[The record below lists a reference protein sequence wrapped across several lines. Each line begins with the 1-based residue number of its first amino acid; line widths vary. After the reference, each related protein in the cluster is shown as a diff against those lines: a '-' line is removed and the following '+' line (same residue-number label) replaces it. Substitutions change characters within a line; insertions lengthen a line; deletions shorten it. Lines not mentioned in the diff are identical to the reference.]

1 MEQVWDRGAKAPA
14 ATQIPTAWSVILNQR
29 AGPLGEW
36 SCSCLRTIRCW
47 TPGLGHPAISHLS
60 PSCLPWWENTWPRSS
75 LFIRSISVLTHT
87 PTAEWYPEHP
97 QISHETP
104 EGLEVRAPYP
114 SSASC
119 LGTISSQSSLISLIS
134 SFVSDTML
142 GASCDPHIL
151 PVKEG
156 SVAAA
161 SG

>member
-1 MEQVWDRGAKAPA
+1 MELLLSAYYPLLDTWP
-14 ATQIPTAWSVILNQR
+14 
-29 AGPLGEW
+29 GPSSHLSPLTRMSGFV
-36 SCSCLRTIRCW
+36 S
-47 TPGLGHPAISHLS
+47 HHLS

-119 LGTISSQSSLISLIS
+119 LGTISSQSSLISLS
-134 SFVSDTML
+134 SSCVSDTML